1 MKGLDI
7 SHHQNDAGKIDWGKV
22 TGYEFVFVKCTQ
34 GTTYVDPKYRENRN
48 AIRSK
53 GLLFG
58 AYHFAD
64 GTDAVAEA
72 DHFIRN
78 VGELQE
84 GEIVV
89 LDYETK
95 VLKDPASWCLE
106 WLQQVERRV
115 GFKPMLYTYDSF
127 LKTYNWSLVSNN
139 NNGLWAARYGM
150 QTQFPNPLFK
160 PSTGSWPFY
169 AIWQYCSKGKVPGF
183 TGNVDLNTTE
193 MDISTLRKYGKPK
206 MNVPTP
212 PATTKPLTYWDTLKR
227 GYTFGV
233 KTFYSSFHLG
243 LDIICP
249 VGSILYAWDDL
260 EVVQTMKG
268 VQGGNT
274 IWAKCDGKLIR
285 FMHLSK
291 MSPKG
296 KYHEGDAIGATGNT
310 GLTTGPHLHVDIST
324 NGTLDLNNRANFEDP
339 EKYFA

>member
-7 SHHQNDAGKIDWGKV
+7 SHHQNDAGKIEWGKV
-22 TGYEFVFVKCTQ
+22 KGYEFVYVKCTE
-34 GTTYVDPKYRENRN
+34 GTSYVDPKYKENRA

-58 AYHFAD
+58 AYHFAN
-64 GTDAVAEA
+64 GTDAMAEA
-72 DHFIRN
+72 NHFLAN
-78 VGELQE
+78 VGDLQE

-95 VLKDPASWCLE
+95 VLKDPAAWSLV
-106 WLQQVERRV
+106 WLQRVESKL
-115 GFKPMLYTYDSF
+115 GFKPMLYTYDAM
-127 LKTYNWSLVSNN
+127 LRAYDWSKVSNN
-139 NNGLWAARYGM
+139 NNGLWAARYSLLS
-150 QTQFPNPLFK
+150 PN
-160 PSTGSWPFY
+160 TGSWPFW
-169 AIWQYCSKGKVPGF
+169 AIWQYSSKGKVPGF
-183 TGNVDLNTTE
+183 TGNVDLNTTK
-193 MDISTLRKYGKPK
+193 MDLETLKKYGKPK
-206 MNVPTP
+206 ATVPPP

-249 VGSILYAWDDL
+249 VGSILYAWDEI
-260 EVVQTMKG
+260 EVVKTMRG

-291 MSPKG
+291 MSPVG
-296 KYHEGDAIGATGNT
+296 KYHEGDAIGTTGNT
-310 GLTTGPHLHVDIST
+310 GLSTGPHLHVDIST

>member
-22 TGYEFVFVKCTQ
+22 QGYEFVFVKCTE
-34 GTTYVDPKYRENRN
+34 GTSYVDPKYKENRA

-58 AYHFAD
+58 AYHFAN
-64 GTDAVAEA
+64 GTDAMAEA
-72 DHFIRN
+72 NHFLAN
-78 VGELQE
+78 VGDLQE

-95 VLKDPASWCLE
+95 VLKDPAAWSLV
-106 WLQQVERRV
+106 WLQRVESKL
-115 GFKPMLYTYDSF
+115 GFKPMLYTYDAM
-127 LKTYNWSLVSNN
+127 LRAYDWSKVSNN
-139 NNGLWAARYGM
+139 NNGLWAARYSLLS
-150 QTQFPNPLFK
+150 PN
-160 PSTGSWPFY
+160 TGSWPFW
-169 AIWQYCSKGKVPGF
+169 AIWQYSSKGKVPGF
-183 TGNVDLNTTE
+183 TGNVDLNTTK
-193 MDISTLRKYGKPK
+193 MDLETLKKYGKPK
-206 MNVPTP
+206 ATVPPP

-249 VGSILYAWDDL
+249 TGSILYAWDDL
-260 EVVQTMKG
+260 EVVKTMKG

-291 MSPKG
+291 MSPVG

-310 GLTTGPHLHVDIST
+310 GLSTGPHLHVDIST

>member
-22 TGYEFVFVKCTQ
+22 QGYEFVFVKCTE
-34 GTTYVDPKYRENRN
+34 GTSYVDPKYKENRA

-58 AYHFAD
+58 AYHFAN
-64 GTDAVAEA
+64 GTDAMAEA
-72 DHFIRN
+72 NHFLAN
-78 VGELQE
+78 VGDLQE

-95 VLKDPASWCLE
+95 VLKDPAAWSLV
-106 WLQQVERRV
+106 WLQRVESKL
-115 GFKPMLYTYDSF
+115 GFKPMLYTYDAM
-127 LKTYNWSLVSNN
+127 LRAYDWSKVSNN
-139 NNGLWAARYGM
+139 NNGLWAARYSLLS
-150 QTQFPNPLFK
+150 PN
-160 PSTGSWPFY
+160 TGSWPFW
-169 AIWQYCSKGKVPGF
+169 AIWQYSSKGKVPGF
-183 TGNVDLNTTE
+183 TGNVDLNTTK
-193 MDISTLRKYGKPK
+193 MDLETLKKYGKPK

-249 VGSILYAWDDL
+249 VGSILYAWDEI
-260 EVVQTMKG
+260 EVVKTMRG

-291 MSPKG
+291 MSPVG
-296 KYHEGDAIGATGNT
+296 KYHEGDAIGTTGNT
-310 GLTTGPHLHVDIST
+310 GLSTGPHLHVDIST